1 MGVMDVTVDNG
12 RITEIDILAD
22 SIRLRDL
29 AISA

>member
-1 MGVMDVTVDNG
+1 MGVMDVTVDTG
-12 RITEIDILAD
+12 RITEINFLAD